1 MRTEKGFTLIEIL
14 IAMAVGLIV
23 LGAIYASLTTG
34 QRSSVAIEQ
43 RISTHQDARTA
54 LEIMSAEIRMA
65 SFNPNGAENMWID
78 LVGAASQANKG
89 IQLASST
96 ALGIEMDMN
105 GSGAIETTGNST
117 EVITYRYDSVN
128 QVITRSA
135 NFSTAQEFLG
145 DTSAARVLRVVNG
158 ATPVFRYFDGAGNPI
173 ADLVNDIPKIKRIQ
187 ITLIVET
194 SQNSPM
200 TGQPVRTIYSTSV
213 IPRNHGITSA
223 SSP

>member
-1 MRTEKGFTLIEIL
+1 
-14 IAMAVGLIV
+14 MAVGFIV
-23 LGAIYASLTTG
+23 LGAIYASMTTG
-34 QRSSVAIEQ
+34 QRSSAAIEQ

-54 LEIMSAEIRMA
+54 LEIMAAEIRMA
-65 SFNPNGAENMWID
+65 SYNPNGAENIWID
-78 LVGAASQANKG
+78 LSGTVNQSHKG

-105 GSGAIETTGNST
+105 GSGGIETTGNTT
-117 EVITYRYDSVN
+117 EVITYRYDSDN
-128 QVITRSA
+128 QLITRSA
-135 NFSTAQEFLG
+135 NFAAPQEFLG

-194 SQNSPM
+194 SQSSPM
-200 TGQPVRTIYSTSV
+200 TGQPVRTIYSTSI
-213 IPRNHGITSA
+213 IPRNHGIASATS
-223 SSP
+223 P